1 LPSESAYF
9 YEVKDLQGETM
20 SFGHISEALRKKV
33 IANIDMIIGFA
44 IKLIGK
50 KITFTPENISNLIK
64 LL

>member
-1 LPSESAYF
+1 
-9 YEVKDLQGETM
+9 M